1 LLWSHKTYIDGFAT
15 QSIFFENDFP
25 ATHTLGGVNMA
36 FAGLGFVARRAGAI
50 FIRRSFQDNLLYK
63 MILRLYMGYLL
74 EKRFPFSWSFE
85 GTRSRVGKL
94 MPPKYGLL
102 KYVTEAAHV
111 TDARDLHIFP
121 ISISYDLI
129 GDVADMTTQQ
139 VSAVKSPESLAWFV
153 RYLSG
158 LRRPMGRIYV
168 DFGEPVILQQ
178 SPSPEDKLALQK
190 IAFQVGVETNRVTP
204 ITLVSLV
211 TMILLGSAPRAVT
224 REELQREIDVLVSWA
239 RDRGIRLT
247 SDFDPENEGEM
258 ENLSQVLVD
267 SGLITRYDG
276 GPEVVYTIAPEHHA
290 EANYYRNTTIHHFV
304 NKAIAELAL
313 MHVVAFNQGIT
324 RAFWDEAER
333 LRDLFKF
340 EFFYA
345 PTEEFRDQL
354 REELRRYDTEWED
367 RLEDGTG
374 YAQRFLTEI
383 TPLVAHT
390 ALLSFVE
397 AYRVVA
403 DVLARMAD
411 DAELEE
417 KECVS
422 QSLAYGRQAYLQRR
436 ISSEASI
443 GKLLFQNGYKLMANM
458 GLTEGGNAAL
468 GQRRRQLSQD
478 LRELAH
484 RLEIVKT
491 IALPR

>member
-1 LLWSHKTYIDGFAT
+1 
-15 QSIFFENDFP
+15 
-25 ATHTLGGVNMA
+25 
-36 FAGLGFVARRAGAI
+36 
-50 FIRRSFQDNLLYK
+50 
-63 MILRLYMGYLL
+63 
-74 EKRFPFSWSFE
+74 
-85 GTRSRVGKL
+85 

-102 KYVTEAAHV
+102 KYVTEAAHA
-111 TDARDLHIFP
+111 TDARNLHIFP

-139 VSAVKSPESLAWFV
+139 VSAVKSPESLRWFL

-168 DFGEPVILQQ
+168 DFGEPVILEQ
-178 SPSPEDKLALQK
+178 SPPPEDRLALQK

-204 ITLVSLV
+204 ITLVSLA

-224 REELQREIDVLVSWA
+224 REELQREIDALVSWA

-247 SDFDPENEGEM
+247 SDFDPENAGEM
-258 ENLSQVLVD
+258 ENLSQMLVD

-276 GPEVVYTIAPEHHA
+276 GPEVVYTIAAEHHA

-313 MHVVAFNQGIT
+313 MHVVQFNHGIA

-354 REELRRYDTEWED
+354 REELQRYDTEWESK
-367 RLEDGTG
+367 LEDDTG
-374 YAQRFLTEI
+374 YAQRMLAEI

-390 ALLSFVE
+390 TLLSFVE

-417 KECVS
+417 KECVN

-443 GKLLFQNGYKLMANM
+443 GKLLFQNGYKLLANM
-458 GLTEGGNAAL
+458 GLTEGGNAEL
-468 GQRRRQLSQD
+468 GRRRRQLSQD

-484 RLEIVKT
+484 RLEIIKT